1 MIAGPLATV
10 YAVYKTLAI
19 SVPTVV
25 EALTGR
31 LTIERC
37 DERLRDWSHAI
48 IKQAGVELTVSG
60 LDHVPRDRA
69 CIFMSNH
76 QSHFDIPII
85 YVAFPGT
92 LRMVAKA
99 ELFRVPIWGRA
110 MREAGF
116 VSVDRSGDRQQAMEA
131 MREAGEA
138 LGRGINI
145 WIAPEGT
152 RSPDGK
158 LGKLKK
164 GGFIMAQATGAP
176 IVPMSIDGSRD
187 ILPKNTKLV
196 RPGAVVRVTFGEPLA
211 VPDAAAIER
220 AMADVRAFFVAHVT
234 EPEPDGG

>member
-19 SVPTVV
+19 SVPTLA

-37 DERLRDWSHAI
+37 DRRLQEWSHAI
-48 IKQAGVELTVSG
+48 VEQAGVNLTVTG
-60 LDHVPRDRA
+60 LERMPRDHA
-69 CIFMSNH
+69 CVIMSNH

-85 YVAFPGT
+85 YCSFPST

-116 VSVDRSGDRQQAMEA
+116 VSVDRSGDRAQAMDA
-131 MREAGEA
+131 MRQAGEA
-138 LGRGINI
+138 LARGVNI

-152 RSPDGK
+152 RSPDGR

-164 GGFIMAQATGAP
+164 GGFLLAQTTGAT
-176 IVPMSIDGSRD
+176 IVPLAIDGSRN
-187 ILPKNTKLV
+187 ILPKKSKLV
-196 RPGAVVRVTFGEPLA
+196 RPGAVVRVTYGDPIQPSGRPL
-211 VPDAAAIER
+211 VEVMDE
-220 AMADVRAFFVAHVT
+220 VRSFFAAHVT
-234 EPEPDGG
+234 EPTD

>member
-1 MIAGPLATV
+1 VIAGPFATV

-19 SVPTVV
+19 SLPTVV
-25 EALTGR
+25 EALAGR
-31 LTIERC
+31 LSVERC
-37 DERLRDWSHAI
+37 DERLHDWSHAI
-48 IKQAGVELTVSG
+48 IKQAGVELTVEG
-60 LDHVPRDRA
+60 LDKVPRDHA

-116 VSVDRSGDRQQAMEA
+116 VSVDRSGDRAQAMEA
-131 MREAGEA
+131 MRTAGEA
-138 LGRGINI
+138 LARGVNI

-164 GGFIMAQATGAP
+164 GGFIMAQETSAP
-176 IVPMSIDGSRD
+176 IVPLAIDGSRD
-187 ILPKNTKLV
+187 ILPKKTTLV
-196 RPGAVVRVTFGEPLA
+196 RPGAVVRVTFGDPVTA
-211 VPDAAAIER
+211 VGRPIAAVME
-220 AMADVRAFFVAHVT
+220 DVRAFFAAHVT
-234 EPEPDGG
+234 EPSG

>member
-1 MIAGPLATV
+1 VIAGPLATV
-10 YAVYKTLAI
+10 YAIYKTLAI

-31 LTIERC
+31 LTVERC
-37 DERLRDWSHAI
+37 DDRLHDWSHAI
-48 IKQAGVELTVSG
+48 IKQAGVELSVTG

-116 VSVDRSGDRQQAMEA
+116 VAVDRSGDRKQAMDA

-138 LGRGINI
+138 LGRGVNI

-158 LGKLKK
+158 LGRLKK
-164 GGFIMAQATGAP
+164 GGFLMAQATGAP
-176 IVPMSIDGSRD
+176 IVPMAIDGSRD
-187 ILPKNTKLV
+187 ILPKNTLQV
-196 RPGAVVRVTFGEPLA
+196 RPGAVVRVTFGEPLS
-211 VPDAAAIER
+211 VGPGPLEG
-220 AMADVRAFFVAHVT
+220 AMSVVRAFFTAHVT
-234 EPEPDGG
+234 EPNDA